1 MHTRFLAFPKKL
13 FEKFTLPPIP
23 TRNSQMH
30 LLNWKMFPNEKI
42 FSLIWTKGTEMH
54 THFWDFLRKI
64 FILWKALLT
73 YLELQSQMTPYFPE
87 KMRKYFFGCGCFSL
101 LVPKNPFTY
110 SHRERSNAHPEAQK
124 ILPLHL
130 FGIERSK
137 RTLFFRKQ
145 AKNLPANTGGHKK
158 IPTGALP
165 MGKKIC
171 CYLLSAC

>member
-1 MHTRFLAFPKKL
+1 
-13 FEKFTLPPIP
+13 
-23 TRNSQMH
+23 
-30 LLNWKMFPNEKI
+30 
-42 FSLIWTKGTEMH
+42 
-54 THFWDFLRKI
+54 
-64 FILWKALLT
+64 
-73 YLELQSQMTPYFPE
+73 MTPYFPE

-145 AKNLPANTGGHKK
+145 AKKLPANTGGHTFDTKN
-158 IPTGALP
+158 IIG
-165 MGKKIC
+165 
-171 CYLLSAC
+171 LLKYSERIHIG